1 MPAHDT
7 LNRVKNVIRTSLKL
21 DGRVVL
27 SDDMA
32 LAGGEHDLDSLDILL
47 IVTGLEKEFGIT
59 INDAAMSKSAF
70 ESVASLAAFVD
81 SCAAAPE
88 TAGTTAQ
95 AKP

>member
-7 LNRVKNVIRTSLKL
+7 LNRVKNVIRTGLKL

-32 LAGGEHDLDSLDILL
+32 LAGGEYDLDSLDILL

-70 ESVASLAAFVD
+70 ESVASLAVFVD
-81 SCAAAPE
+81 SCAATRE